1 MSVNLGPGEF
11 VILWMI
17 QVGTWRETL
26 WGKVA
31 PLDLV
36 CGVFG
41 RRPQNDTWC
50 GTLAPWSGCGQSA
63 GYAALRTRVRLQ
75 GLRPA
80 GPLGPVTAFSQAAG
94 GGLSAPDLLST
105 GLHNRKPARVCF
117 VLLRSLACWLADTQR
132 VRGGDRAGA
141 AGCSEH
147 H

>member
-1 MSVNLGPGEF
+1 MSVNLDPGEF

-26 WGKVA
+26 WERSRPWTWYV
-31 PLDLV
+31 
-36 CGVFG
+36 VFG
-41 RRPQNDTWC
+41 RRPQNGTWC
-50 GTLAPWSGCGQSA
+50 GTLAPWSGWGQSA
-63 GYAALRTRVRLQ
+63 GYAALRTRVRLP

-117 VLLRSLACWLADTQR
+117 VLLRLLACWLADTQR
-132 VRGGDRAGA
+132 VRGGGRAGA